1 MRTDGPVLVA
11 LAHSARSEH
20 TLAWATAEAVRR
32 GTELRLVAVVDPVTE
47 VTAWSWAVVPPAVD
61 VHAEARSYLAD
72 LADRVRARPDAPP
85 GVKFEVLDGSP
96 ADALRRVSERASL
109 VVVGAGSRGG
119 GHVARVA
126 AQVAAHARCP
136 VAVVRDAPTSTAD
149 GAPAP
154 VVVGVD
160 GSAAAIA
167 AAHVAAAAAAE
178 RGARLRLVHA
188 RPTIPA
194 PYGPVPVE
202 LPPADD
208 APARRAA
215 DELVARLR
223 AHHPDLE
230 VDVRLV
236 EDDPAH
242 AIVAACG
249 DAQLVVVG
257 SRGLG
262 AFPGMLLGSVSH
274 DVVRDAP
281 CTVLVVHGAEVP
293 AA

>member
-20 TLAWATAEAVRR
+20 TLAWARGEAVRR
-32 GTELRLVAVVDPVTE
+32 GAELRLAAVVDPASE
-47 VTAWSWAVVPPAVD
+47 VATWSWAVVPPAVD
-61 VHAEARSYLAD
+61 ADADARAYLDA
-72 LADRVRARPDAPP
+72 LATRERARPDAPP
-85 GVKFEVLDGSP
+85 ITTTVLHGAP
-96 ADALRRVSERASL
+96 ADALRRESGDAAL
-109 VVVGAGSRGG
+109 LVVGAGSRGG

-126 AQVAAHARCP
+126 GHVAAHARCP

-160 GSAAAIA
+160 GSAAAVA
-167 AAHVAAAAAAE
+167 AAHVAADAAVR
-178 RGARLRLVHA
+178 RGAVLRLVHA
-188 RPTIPA
+188 RPSIPA
-194 PYGPVPVE
+194 PYGPVAVE
-202 LPPADD
+202 LPPPDD
-208 APARRAA
+208 LPARRAA

-223 AHHPDLE
+223 AGHPGLV

-242 AIVAACG
+242 AIVTACV
-249 DAQLVVVG
+249 DAQLAVVG